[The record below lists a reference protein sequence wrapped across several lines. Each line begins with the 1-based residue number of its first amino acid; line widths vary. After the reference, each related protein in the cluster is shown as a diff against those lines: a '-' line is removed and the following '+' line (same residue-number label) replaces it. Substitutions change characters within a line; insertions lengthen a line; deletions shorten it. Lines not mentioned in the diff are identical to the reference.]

1 MPVRIRTKHKLRQTI
16 GCNFPPPTRIHN
28 HMKKYL
34 AIAILA
40 LATGGT
46 LPAIAQAQDPTAQ
59 AIIAYLEQQ
68 RVLDDYGRSQ
78 GDTHSRYTD
87 YYQWR
92 QDRRDARR
100 NRQEREDAQIMHYFG
115 IPY

>member
-1 MPVRIRTKHKLRQTI
+1 
-16 GCNFPPPTRIHN
+16 
-28 HMKKYL
+28 MKKYL
-34 AIAILA
+34 AIAIAIIA
-40 LATGGT
+40 LAAGKV
-46 LPAIAQAQDPTAQ
+46 PAQDPTAQ

-68 RVLDDYGRSQ
+68 RILDDYGRSQ
-78 GDTHSRYTD
+78 GDTHSRYTE